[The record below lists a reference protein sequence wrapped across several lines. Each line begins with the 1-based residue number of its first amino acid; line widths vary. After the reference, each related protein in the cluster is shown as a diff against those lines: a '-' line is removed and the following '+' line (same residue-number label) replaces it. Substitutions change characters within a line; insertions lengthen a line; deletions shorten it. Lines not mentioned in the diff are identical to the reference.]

1 LPSQPE
7 ASAVN
12 VEPLKAFA
20 REYLSQT
27 SNLRAMIL
35 ADVDT
40 MPRSEAIVKFEMYN
54 RMLDLE
60 LKH

>member
-1 LPSQPE
+1 MSLES
-7 ASAVN
+7 
-12 VEPLKAFA
+12 LKALA

-35 ADVDT
+35 AEVDT